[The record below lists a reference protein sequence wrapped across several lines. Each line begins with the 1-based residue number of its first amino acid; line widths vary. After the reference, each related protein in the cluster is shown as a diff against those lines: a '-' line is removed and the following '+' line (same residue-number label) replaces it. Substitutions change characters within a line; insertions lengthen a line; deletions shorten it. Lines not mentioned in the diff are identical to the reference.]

1 MAKQLIL
8 HIGSQNEDGD
18 YYAALDGSKEVHVV
32 SGDTIKELIEKKAA
46 DFTDNTILSGS
57 LNNAKGIDV
66 AIGSDSWHLVKKE
79 VAKADD
85 LADSAETEGTDSE
98 KATETTDATADE
110 TTEDAEKVDESETET
125 EEKWYAGDTE
135 IALTDLSS
143 AYSDL
148 SGMSAEKIL
157 DTDWGNI
164 FIAYYP
170 LYNESGEVIGALGIQ
185 RQNQPVMRP
194 SVLLSSG
201 KMIPR
206 QPYHLQSMTAA
217 SIWQKST
224 VRPENW

>member
-57 LNNAKGIDV
+57 LN
-66 AIGSDSWHLVKKE
+66 
-79 VAKADD
+79 
-85 LADSAETEGTDSE
+85 
-98 KATETTDATADE
+98 
-110 TTEDAEKVDESETET
+110 
-125 EEKWYAGDTE
+125 
-135 IALTDLSS
+135 
-143 AYSDL
+143 
-148 SGMSAEKIL
+148 
-157 DTDWGNI
+157 
-164 FIAYYP
+164 
-170 LYNESGEVIGALGIQ
+170 
-185 RQNQPVMRP
+185 QPVMRP